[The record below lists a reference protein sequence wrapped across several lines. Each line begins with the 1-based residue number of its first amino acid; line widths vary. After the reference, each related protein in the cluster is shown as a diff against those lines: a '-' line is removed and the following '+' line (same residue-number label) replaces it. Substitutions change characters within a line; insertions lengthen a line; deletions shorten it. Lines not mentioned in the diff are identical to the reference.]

1 MNEIKDTHH
10 RVQANSEPLVTIGL
24 PTYNRPVGLQK
35 CLQTIL
41 QQTYSNLE
49 IIISDNCSTDKAVQQ
64 VIQQY
69 AAKDSRVRP
78 FRQNENLGLE
88 ENFNFVF
95 EKASADYFTWMS
107 DDDYFDD
114 NYVAE
119 CVQFLQTNPGHVLCS
134 GIARYYSGN
143 QFLFDEK
150 MFRVDQRNSLARL
163 FTYFSNVE
171 KNGNFYG
178 VFRNRLLQG
187 KPIGVHIGCDWSFM
201 AKLAILGKL
210 SYVNTTSYH
219 RSIEGNSGTR
229 KKMVK
234 KFRVNKFKNIFF
246 ETYSA
251 FEISTHI
258 FNDAAVRDPFNF
270 VQRQLIVMMIF
281 FQINYRL
288 FMKFVKKKTGMN
300 RSSNKYRG

>member
-1 MNEIKDTHH
+1 MNETSTAQIHQ
-10 RVQANSEPLVTIGL
+10 QANSEPLVTIGL

-35 CLQTIL
+35 CLKTIL

-64 VIQQY
+64 VIQEY
-69 AAKDSRVRP
+69 AAKDDRIKH
-78 FRQNENLGLE
+78 FRQTENLGLE
-88 ENFNFVF
+88 ENFNFIF
-95 EKASADYFTWMS
+95 AKASANYFIWMS

-119 CVQFLQTNPGHVLCS
+119 CVQFLQANPDHVLCS
-134 GIARYYSGN
+134 GIAKYYSGD

-150 MFRVDQRNSLARL
+150 MFRVDQRNPLARL
-163 FTYFSNVE
+163 FTYFSKVE

-178 VFRNRLLQG
+178 VFRNQLLKE
-187 KPIGVHIGCDWSFM
+187 KPIGVHVGCDWSFM
-201 AKLAILGKL
+201 AKLVVLGKL
-210 SYVNTTSYH
+210 SFVNTTSYH

-234 KFRVNKFKNIFF
+234 KFRVNRFKNIFF

-258 FNDAAVRDPFNF
+258 FNDPAVRISFSF
-270 VQRQLIVMMIF
+270 IQRQLIVTMIF

-288 FMKFVKKKTGMN
+288 FMKFVKKITGIN
-300 RSSNKYRG
+300 RPDRQDS

>member
-1 MNEIKDTHH
+1 MDEIKDTHH
-10 RVQANSEPLVTIGL
+10 HIQANSEPLVTVGL
-24 PTYNRPVGLQK
+24 PTYNRPVGLEK

-41 QQTYSNLE
+41 QQSYSNLE
-49 IIISDNCSTDKAVQQ
+49 IIISDNCSADKAVQQ
-64 VIQQY
+64 VIQGY
-69 AAKDSRVRP
+69 AAKDSRIKP
-78 FRQNENLGLE
+78 FRQPKNLGLE

-95 EKASADYFTWMS
+95 EKASANYFTWMS
-107 DDDYFDD
+107 DDDYFDN
-114 NYVAE
+114 NYNSE
-119 CVQFLQTNPGHVLCS
+119 CVQFLEDNPDHVLCS
-134 GIARYYSGN
+134 GVAKYYSGDR
-143 QFLFDEK
+143 FLFNEK
-150 MFRVDQRNSLARL
+150 MFKVDQRTPFTRL
-163 FTYFSNVE
+163 FNYFSKVE

-178 VFRNRLLQG
+178 IFRNRLLQV
-187 KPIGVHIGCDWSFM
+187 KPIGVHVGCDWSFM
-201 AKLAILGKL
+201 AKLAVLGKL
-210 SYVNTTSYH
+210 SYVDTTSYH

-258 FNDAAVRDPFNF
+258 FNDTPVRTQFNWI
-270 VQRQLIVMMIF
+270 QRQLIVAIIF

-300 RSSNKYRG
+300 R

>member
-1 MNEIKDTHH
+1 MNEVSTAQI
-10 RVQANSEPLVTIGL
+10 RQQVNNEPLVTIGL

-49 IIISDNCSTDKAVQQ
+49 IIISDNCSTDKGVQQ
-64 VIQQY
+64 IIQEH
-69 AAKDSRVRP
+69 AAKDNRIKH
-78 FRQNENLGLE
+78 FRQAENLGLE

-95 EKASADYFTWMS
+95 EKASAHYFTWMS

-119 CVQFLQTNPGHVLCS
+119 CVQFLETNSDHVLCS
-134 GIARYYSGN
+134 GIAKYYSGD
-143 QFLFDEK
+143 QFLFNEK
-150 MFRVDQRNSLARL
+150 MFRVDQETSFTRL
-163 FTYFSNVE
+163 FTYFSKVK

-178 VFRNRLLQG
+178 VFRNGLVKK
-187 KPIGVHIGCDWSFM
+187 KPIGVHVGCDWSFM
-201 AKLAILGKL
+201 AKLAVLGKL
-210 SYVNTTSYH
+210 SYVNTTNYH
-219 RSIEGNSGTR
+219 RSLEGNSGTR

-234 KFRVNKFKNIFF
+234 KFRVNRFKNIFF

-258 FNDAAVRDPFNF
+258 FNDPAVGISFNYI
-270 VQRQLIVMMIF
+270 QRQLIVTMIF

-288 FMKFVKKKTGMN
+288 FMKFVKKTIRMN
-300 RSSNKYRG
+300 RMEPIKR

>member
-1 MNEIKDTHH
+1 MNEVSNAQIHQ
-10 RVQANSEPLVTIGL
+10 QANSEPLVTIGL

-64 VIQQY
+64 VIQEY
-69 AAKDSRVRP
+69 ATKDSRIKH
-78 FRQNENLGLE
+78 FRQDENVGLE

-95 EKASADYFTWMS
+95 KKASANYFTWMS

-114 NYVAE
+114 NYIDE
-119 CVQFLQTNPGHVLCS
+119 CVQFLQDHPDHVLCS
-134 GIARYYSGN
+134 GIAKYYSGDR
-143 QFLFDEK
+143 FLFDEK
-150 MFRVDQRNSLARL
+150 MFRVDQRNPVARL
-163 FTYFSNVE
+163 FSYFSKVE
-171 KNGNFYG
+171 KNGNFDG
-178 VFRNRLLQG
+178 VFRNELLKG
-187 KPIGVHIGCDWSFM
+187 KPIGVHVGCDWSFM
-201 AKLAILGKL
+201 ARLAVLGKL

-234 KFRVNKFKNIFF
+234 KFRVNRFQNIFF

-258 FNDAAVRDPFNF
+258 FNDPAVRPSFNF
-270 VQRQLIVMMIF
+270 IQRQLIVAMIF

-288 FMKFVKKKTGMN
+288 FMKFVRKITG
-300 RSSNKYRG
+300 